1 MNSDIYLKATFERF
15 RGTLYPE
22 NGKVEFEGMIFNN
35 ACQAIQ
41 VLREL
46 SDDDEIK
53 SNFMHKGLRGFEL
66 DDGRVITVSNDGNV
80 RSFACRFTAR
90 MVINNLK
97 KKGKL

>member
-1 MNSDIYLKATFERF
+1 MNSDTYLKAKFERF

-41 VLREL
+41 VLKEL
-46 SDDDEIK
+46 SDEDKIK
-53 SNFMHKGLRGFEL
+53 SGYMYKGLRGFEL
-66 DDGRVITVSNDGNV
+66 DDGRVITIGNDGNV
-80 RSFACRFTAR
+80 RKFACKFTAR
-90 MVINNLK
+90 LSISRLK

>member
-1 MNSDIYLKATFERF
+1 MNSDIYLKAKFERF

-41 VLREL
+41 LLKEL
-46 SDDDEIK
+46 SDEDEIK
-53 SNFMHKGLRGFEL
+53 SKFMHKGLRGFEL
-66 DDGRVITVSNDGNV
+66 DDDRVVTINSEGHV
-80 RSFACRFTAR
+80 RTFACKFTAR

>member
-1 MNSDIYLKATFERF
+1 MSSDLYLKAKFERF
-15 RGTLYPE
+15 RGTFYPG
-22 NGKVEFEGMIFNN
+22 NGKVEFEGMIFNS
-35 ACQAIQ
+35 ASRAIQ

-53 SNFMHKGLRGFEL
+53 TNFMYKGLRGFEL
-66 DDGRVITVSNDGNV
+66 GDGRVITVNGEGHV
-80 RSFACRFTAR
+80 RTFACRFTAR